1 MNIQIGNWELNT
13 TIKDDNDAETTDEDG
28 TIYFDFKEGDLYVK
42 TGILPES
49 VNMLINNTQYIM
61 YIRTQEGYNILNETF
76 EEFNNAFSQP
86 GWYIENDDEEK
97 SIDYINVSEL
107 PTTSNT
113 IFGQEQGTEEDFE
126 AIKDIISNYLIV
138 I

>member
-13 TIKDDNDAETTDEDG
+13 TIKDSHDDVETTDDIG
-28 TIYFDFKEGDLYVK
+28 TIYFDSKDGDLYIN

-49 VNMLINNTQYIM
+49 VQMSINNIGYVYVGTQK
-61 YIRTQEGYNILNETF
+61 GCNILNETF

-86 GWYIENDDEEK
+86 GWYRFNDDEEET
-97 SIDYINVSEL
+97 IDYINESEL

-126 AIKDIISNYLIV
+126 TIKDIISNYLIV